1 MPRILM
7 FAPGFAPYSFS
18 ENIVNSKLALAFKEH
33 GWDVDVISRVDEGPL
48 YDADWDEPWLPLKP
62 LTHTVVY
69 PPGNKNVRFFDL
81 FRQFIR
87 VKYPIGGLR
96 WAGRAL
102 KLAIELHKSK
112 KYQIVFSR
120 SPNDIGHVPALHFAR
135 QTKVPWIANWN
146 DPPAHLWPAPYKSA
160 EGLLDK
166 CSSRCLLSSVF
177 KEARFVTFPSIRLCD
192 HILRSLSK
200 NASSSKARIVPH
212 IGLIDYTSGKR
223 KPDSC
228 FRICHAGNLSKER
241 NPENF
246 FAGISLFVKQAD
258 ISHAFEIHILGA
270 NDHSLDS
277 LAVQNG
283 LTKFVRVSGGLSYLN
298 TLSILEQSDVLAVVE
313 APCEEG
319 IFLPSKVAD
328 YAQVGRPLL
337 AVSPQNSTLADLINQ
352 TKAGEFAN
360 CNKPED
366 IANALT
372 RLYTSWRKN
381 RLSEDY
387 PSNL

>member
-1 MPRILM
+1 
-7 FAPGFAPYSFS
+7 
-18 ENIVNSKLALAFKEH
+18 
-33 GWDVDVISRVDEGPL
+33 
-48 YDADWDEPWLPLKP
+48 
-62 LTHTVVY
+62 
-69 PPGNKNVRFFDL
+69 
-81 FRQFIR
+81 
-87 VKYPIGGLR
+87 
-96 WAGRAL
+96 
-102 KLAIELHKSK
+102 
-112 KYQIVFSR
+112 VFSR

-146 DPPAHLWPAPYKSA
+146 DPPSHLWPAPYKSA

-200 NASSSKARIVPH
+200 NASSSKTKIIPH
-212 IGLIDYTSGKR
+212 IGLIGY
-223 KPDSC
+223 KPARRNPDGC

-241 NPENF
+241 NPVNF
-246 FAGISLFVKQAD
+246 FSGIALFFKQLGVN
-258 ISHAFEIHILGA
+258 ISFELRILGT
-270 NDHSLDS
+270 NEHSLDS
-277 LAVQNG
+277 LAEQYG
-283 LTKFVRVSGGLSYLN
+283 LAKFIKVSGGLSYLD
-298 TLSILEQSDVLAVVE
+298 TLSVPEQSDVLAVVE